1 MSYIT
6 LKDPNIYFSII
17 LLSICYSCW
26 QLKLKKWLLD
36 LSEEIDLIFVACSD
50 IHIRFFP

>member
-26 QLKLKKWLLD
+26 QLKLKKW
-36 LSEEIDLIFVACSD
+36 SEEIDLIFVACSD